1 MNEKDIITKIE
12 KEISALTDEF
22 NKDYDYML
30 LTHVINLEFT
40 MGKIFA
46 YLDVL
51 EDISIDSFVKVYE
64 THRPLFNNV
73 TAYVDKQYQ
82 VLRKV

>member
-1 MNEKDIITKIE
+1 
-12 KEISALTDEF
+12 
-22 NKDYDYML
+22 ML

-64 THRPLFNNV
+64 THKSLFNNV